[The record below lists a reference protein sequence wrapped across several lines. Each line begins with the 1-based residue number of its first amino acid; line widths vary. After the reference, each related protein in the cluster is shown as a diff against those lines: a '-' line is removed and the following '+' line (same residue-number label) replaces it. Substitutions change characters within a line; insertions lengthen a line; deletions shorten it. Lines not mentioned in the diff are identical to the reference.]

1 MSQETPLWSG
11 LTSKEAEAVAK
22 AYRNNQRTEAANR
35 RVGPAPE
42 QRLRWLLDVAQ
53 RDLSALSPGQGVDLQ
68 DELWAFSFPGPPQLS
83 APLPIGS
90 HTGPPFQFT
99 KEYVGNLQKEVL
111 EGMRKLLQG
120 EDWWIQYSSPAL
132 PPDHLIYV
140 LRRDTR
146 GRLSGFYQGNY
157 RSCFLML
164 AVDLLKLAGDRLREC
179 QECQKLFLAVKRQ
192 AYCGP
197 KCSQKARTRR
207 YQATHKETLSERRH
221 TVYERKVRQQ
231 PGKKNVKISHRKQKT
246 QHRKKED

>member
-1 MSQETPLWSG
+1 
-11 LTSKEAEAVAK
+11 
-22 AYRNNQRTEAANR
+22 
-35 RVGPAPE
+35 
-42 QRLRWLLDVAQ
+42 
-53 RDLSALSPGQGVDLQ
+53 
-68 DELWAFSFPGPPQLS
+68 
-83 APLPIGS
+83 
-90 HTGPPFQFT
+90 
-99 KEYVGNLQKEVL
+99 
-111 EGMRKLLQG
+111 
-120 EDWWIQYSSPAL
+120 
-132 PPDHLIYV
+132 
-140 LRRDTR
+140 
-146 GRLSGFYQGNY
+146 
-157 RSCFLML
+157 ML